1 MTTLLISYVTKGLFL
16 LLLLLFSS
24 FSILE
29 LKKKLYERFKFELK
43 HFLMIL
49 IDRSI
54 ELNKEDNFIYHMYP
68 MKANGDHVSTPIGL
82 RGTSAVTRCD
92 FPPIKS
98 DSDVEL

>member
-1 MTTLLISYVTKGLFL
+1 MTTLLISYVTKGSFL
-16 LLLLLFSS
+16 LLLLLFSF
-24 FSILE
+24 FSI

-43 HFLMIL
+43 YFLMIL

-92 FPPIKS
+92 FPSIKS